1 MIAASFGEVDG
12 KQSVRVWRTDALQAG
27 EDPQDIAR
35 LELPPSTP
43 ESFTFA
49 PDGKSLYGTSYYTGV
64 SNVFRFDIASGKY
77 DVLTN
82 ASTGFFRPMP
92 QPDGQLLVYEYTG
105 GGMTPAL
112 VRPEVRENLGTVE
125 FLGTRVVRTRPELKD
140 WGVGSPARI
149 DLDHMAKTTG
159 PYLPGKRMHLA
170 GAYPIVEGYLGK
182 ISPGWYLHWE
192 DPMQFRQVN
201 LSLSISPFSDLDF
214 GERVHVDAE
223 YKTLNWKFRYW
234 HNDADIYDLAGPVQ
248 RSRKGDAGIVRFEKT
263 LIYDTPRQLDLYASG
278 AVYFGLEQLPSAQ
291 NILSPRNI
299 QSFETGLHY
308 TNTRRALGG
317 VDHEKGIEARLSGGV
332 DAANGDQFPHLSA
345 GLDYGIPL
353 PWDNSS
359 LWFYNHVGWNGGHVE
374 SPLGAMYFGSFRNN
388 YVDNRPEKRYREFE
402 SFPGFDI
409 DEIASRR
416 LVKSTAEV
424 NLPPIRF
431 AEVGTPAFFL
441 KYLRPAVFGGA
452 MLTHAPNNR
461 DYRLFDAGVQVD
473 LAFTVA
479 MRLPMTMSLGVAKGF
494 GDKDIKG
501 DLEWLASLKIM

>member
-1 MIAASFGEVDG
+1 
-12 KQSVRVWRTDALQAG
+12 
-27 EDPQDIAR
+27 
-35 LELPPSTP
+35 LPPSTP

-112 VRPEVRENLGTVE
+112 VRPEVREDLGTVE
-125 FLGTRVVRTRPELKD
+125 FLGTRVIRTRPELKD

-192 DPMQFRQVN
+192 DPMQFRQAN

-308 TNTRRALGG
+308 TNTRKALGG
-317 VDHEKGIEARLSGGV
+317 VDHEKGLEARLSGGV
-332 DAANGDQFPHLSA
+332 DAANGDQFPHLAA
-345 GLDYGIPL
+345 GLDYGMPL

-359 LWFYNHVGWNGGHVE
+359 LWLYNHVGWNGGHVE
-374 SPLGAMYFGSFRNN
+374 SPLGAMYLGSFRNN

-416 LVKSTAEV
+416 LLKSTAEV

-479 MRLPMTMSLGVAKGF
+479 MRLPMTLSLGVAKGF
-494 GDKDIKG
+494 GDKDVKG